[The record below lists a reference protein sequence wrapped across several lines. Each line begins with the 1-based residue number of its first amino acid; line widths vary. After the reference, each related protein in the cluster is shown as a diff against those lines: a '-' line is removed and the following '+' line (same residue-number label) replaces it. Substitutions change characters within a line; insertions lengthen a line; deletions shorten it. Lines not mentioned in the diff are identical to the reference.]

1 MPDAVAATDTAHVDA
16 DGEESDDVEYV
27 GIKVKSPKRKSTAKT
42 GSKRKRTIPQGSDA
56 ETSEALNEVPKVSL
70 PSESANSKRIRPD
83 KISVEVPVRRNDPDT
98 LTERPLDS
106 TNDDVIHLRAQTIGA
121 DPPAI
126 TIANFDPGFT
136 SMTHASGDVDME
148 PVAATTFSQEP
159 RSDAVDLAKSS
170 TSPSEGSEDTDS
182 EEDDNFKFEKVPGK
196 AANDIVTAAES
207 LQEDVEVPQ
216 IEPTNYKDEPTAEQR
231 MLVDLTVSDSQ
242 YASSSR
248 VDKSGPSTRIEM
260 IVPPPSSVER
270 SHTTTSMPTKASK
283 APTRSIGVYGDG
295 SKRPTS
301 EPGRP
306 PSRASER
313 QRATQQQKAPKPI
326 EIEDDED
333 DDPIQD
339 ADEIEEIFASR
350 KTASKSA
357 SKTTKPIIE
366 SPIASTPPLPPQ
378 SSRSESQQ
386 HNHLKPTSP
395 FKKGRPASASA
406 ALPTHTR
413 FVAETVSD

>member
-1 MPDAVAATDTAHVDA
+1 MPDVVAAADAAHVDA
-16 DGEESDDVEYV
+16 DGEESDDIEYV
-27 GIKVKSPKRKSTAKT
+27 GVKVKSPKRKSAAKT

-56 ETSEALNEVPKVSL
+56 ETSEAPNEVPKVCLS
-70 PSESANSKRIRPD
+70 STSAISKRIRPD

-98 LTERPLDS
+98 LPERPLES
-106 TNDDVIHLRAQTIGA
+106 TNDDIVHLRAQTIGA
-121 DPPAI
+121 EPEAI
-126 TIANFDPGFT
+126 TIADQDPGPT
-136 SMTHASGDVDME
+136 SKVHDTGDVDME

-182 EEDDNFKFEKVPGK
+182 EEDDNFKFEKMPGK
-196 AANDIVTAAES
+196 DPNDIVAVAKS

-216 IEPTNYKDEPTAEQR
+216 IEPPNYDDEPTAEQR

-242 YASSSR
+242 LASLSR
-248 VDKSGPSTRIEM
+248 VEKSGSSTRVEI

-270 SHTTTSMPTKASK
+270 SHKTTSMPTKASK

-295 SKRPTS
+295 SKRPVS
-301 EPGRP
+301 DPGRLP
-306 PSRASER
+306 PRASER

-333 DDPIQD
+333 DDPIED

-366 SPIASTPPLPPQ
+366 SPIASSPPLPPQ
-378 SSRSESQQ
+378 SLRSEAHQ
-386 HNHLKPTSP
+386 HNRLKPTSP
-395 FKKGRPASASA
+395 FKKGRPPSASA
-406 ALPTHTR
+406 ASPTHTR
-413 FVAETVSD
+413 FVAEALSD